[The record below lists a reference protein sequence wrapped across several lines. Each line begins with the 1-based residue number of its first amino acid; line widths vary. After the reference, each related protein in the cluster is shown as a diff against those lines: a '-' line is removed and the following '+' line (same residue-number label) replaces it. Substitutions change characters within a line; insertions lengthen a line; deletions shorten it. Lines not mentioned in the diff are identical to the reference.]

1 MGCRAW
7 EWKTIVKFIKSA
19 ILAGAV
25 AMAIAVG
32 FPAEGAVDSGN
43 RGSFETR
50 DSADRGSSG
59 EGSESTPPPTS
70 SKSSSATRRS
80 NHNASSGVSIPEPS
94 NLLMLGL
101 GVVGLI
107 AGRIAAKRRKKT

>member
-1 MGCRAW
+1 M
-7 EWKTIVKFIKSA
+7 V
-19 ILAGAV
+19 
-25 AMAIAVG
+25 IAVG
-32 FPAEGAVDSGN
+32 FPAEGAVNSGN

-59 EGSESTPPPTS
+59 EGRESTPPPTS
-70 SKSSSATRRS
+70 KQSGSATRTS
-80 NHNASSGVSIPEPS
+80 HHNASSGVSIPEPS

-107 AGRIAAKRRKKT
+107 AGRIAAKRRKKS